1 MKHAYRI
8 ETERL
13 IIRCYNPKDVF
24 LLKTAIEESIEHLR
38 PWMPWASNE
47 PEDLQ
52 VIIDRLRMFRGDF
65 DLNRN
70 YVYGIFDPEEKF
82 LIGGCGLHPR
92 IGFNALEIGYWIH
105 VDHINKGYATEI
117 AAALTRV
124 AFEVEKVKR
133 VEIHCDPKNIG
144 SASIPKKIGFT
155 HEATLKRRNL
165 NHKGEPIDSMIWT
178 IFYDEFFES
187 AIRKK
192 KITVYDAIGKIFPQ

>member
-13 IIRCYNPKDVF
+13 VIRCYNPSDVF
-24 LLKTAIEESIEHLR
+24 LLKTAVDESFEHLQ

-52 VIIDRLRMFRGDF
+52 VKIDRIRMFRGEF

-70 YVYGIFDPEEKF
+70 YVYGIFDPEEKR

-92 IGFNALEIGYWIH
+92 IGLNALEIGYWIH
-105 VDHINKGYATEI
+105 VNHIKKGYGTEI
-117 AAALTRV
+117 TAALTRV
-124 AFEVEKVKR
+124 AFEIEKVKR

-144 SASIPKKIGFT
+144 SASIPKKLGFT
-155 HEATLKRRNL
+155 HEATLKKRNL
-165 NHKGEPIDSMIWT
+165 NYKGEPIDSMIWT
-178 IFYDEFFES
+178 IFHDEFFKS
-187 AIRKK
+187 TLKK
-192 KITVYDAIGKIFPQ
+192 TETKMYDSIGRIILK

>member
-1 MKHAYRI
+1 MKHAYKI

-13 IIRCYNPKDVF
+13 VIRCYNPSDVH

-47 PEDLQ
+47 PEDIQ
-52 VIIDRLRMFRGDF
+52 VKIDRLRLFRGEF
-65 DLNRN
+65 DLNKN
-70 YVYGIFDPEEKF
+70 YVYGIFDLKEKI

-105 VDHINKGYATEI
+105 VNHIRKGYGTEI

-133 VEIHCDPKNIG
+133 VEIHCDPNNIG
-144 SASIPKKIGFT
+144 SASIPKKLGFT
-155 HEATLKRRNL
+155 HEATLKNRTL
-165 NHKGEPIDSMIWT
+165 NFKGEHIDSMIWT
-178 IFYDEFFES
+178 IFYDEFFKS
-187 AIRKK
+187 AIKQK
-192 KITVYDAIGKIFPQ
+192 KIKAYDAIGEIFLQ

>member
-13 IIRCYNPKDVF
+13 IIRCYNPSDVF
-24 LLKTAIEESIEHLR
+24 LLKTAIDESIEHLQ
-38 PWMPWASNE
+38 PWMPWASDE

-52 VIIDRLRMFRGDF
+52 VKIDRLRMFRGDF

-70 YVYGIFDPEEKF
+70 YVYGIFDPEKKF

-133 VEIHCDPKNIG
+133 VEIHCDPENAR
-144 SASIPKKIGFT
+144 SFSIPKKLGFT

-165 NHKGEPIDSMIWT
+165 NYKGEPIDSMIWT
-178 IFYDEFFES
+178 IFYDEFFKSTIKE
-187 AIRKK
+187 K
-192 KITVYDAIGKIFPQ
+192 KIKAYDAIGIIFVQ

>member
-13 IIRCYNPKDVF
+13 VIRCYNPIDAK
-24 LLKTAIEESIEHLR
+24 LLKTAIDESLEHLI

-47 PEDLQ
+47 PEELQ
-52 VIIDRLRMFRGDF
+52 VKIDRLRMFRGEF

-70 YVYGIFDPEEKF
+70 FVYGIFDPEEKF

-105 VDHINKGYATEI
+105 ANHIRKGYGTEI
-117 AAALTRV
+117 AAALTRI

-133 VEIHCDPKNIG
+133 VEIHCDPNNIG
-144 SASIPKKIGFT
+144 SASIPKKLGYT
-155 HEATLKRRNL
+155 HEATLKNRTL
-165 NHKGEPIDSMIWT
+165 NYTGEPIDSMIWT
-178 IFYDEFFES
+178 IFYDEFFKSE
-187 AIRKK
+187 IRKK
-192 KITVYDAIGKIFPQ
+192 KIKAYDAIGNLFLQ

>member
-13 IIRCYNPKDVF
+13 IIRCYNPSDVF
-24 LLKTAIEESIEHLR
+24 LLKTAIDESIGHLR
-38 PWMPWASNE
+38 PWMPWASDE

-52 VIIDRLRMFRGDF
+52 VKIARLRMFRGDF

-70 YVYGIFDPEEKF
+70 YVYGIFDPEKKF

-105 VDHINKGYATEI
+105 VDHTNKGYATEI

-133 VEIHCDPKNIG
+133 VEIHCDPENAR
-144 SASIPKKIGFT
+144 SFSIPKKLGFT

-165 NHKGEPIDSMIWT
+165 NYKGEPIDSMIWT
-178 IFYDEFFES
+178 IFYDEFFKSTIKE
-187 AIRKK
+187 K
-192 KITVYDAIGKIFPQ
+192 KIKAYDAIGKIFVQ

>member
-13 IIRCYNPKDVF
+13 VIRCYNPSDAQ
-24 LLKTAIEESIEHLR
+24 LLKTAIDESLEHLI

-47 PEDLQ
+47 PEELQ
-52 VIIDRLRMFRGDF
+52 VKIDRLRLFRGEF

-70 YVYGIFDPEEKF
+70 FVYGIFDPEEKF

-105 VDHINKGYATEI
+105 ANHIRKGYGTEI
-117 AAALTRV
+117 AAALTRI

-133 VEIHCDPKNIG
+133 VEIHCDPENIG
-144 SASIPKKIGFT
+144 SASIPKKLGYT
-155 HEATLKRRNL
+155 HEATLKNRIL

-178 IFYDEFFES
+178 IFYDEFFKSEL
-187 AIRKK
+187 RKK
-192 KITVYDAIGKIFPQ
+192 KIKAFDVIGQIFLK

>member
-13 IIRCYNPKDVF
+13 VIRCYNPTDVF
-24 LLKTAIEESIEHLR
+24 LLKTAVDESFEHLQ

-52 VIIDRLRMFRGDF
+52 VKIDRIRMFRGEF
-65 DLNRN
+65 DLNKN

-105 VDHINKGYATEI
+105 VNHIRKGLGTEI

-124 AFEVEKVKR
+124 AFEVEKVQR

-144 SASIPKKIGFT
+144 SASIPKKLGFT
-155 HEATLKRRNL
+155 HEATLKNRTL
-165 NHKGEPIDSMIWT
+165 NFKGEHIDSMIWT
-178 IFYDEFFES
+178 IFHYEFFKSTLKE
-187 AIRKK
+187 KK
-192 KITVYDAIGKIFPQ
+192 MKVFDAIGEIFLQ

>member
-13 IIRCYNPKDVF
+13 VIRCYNPSDVF
-24 LLKTAIEESIEHLR
+24 LLKSAIEESIEHLR

-47 PEDLQ
+47 PEELQ
-52 VIIDRLRMFRGDF
+52 VKIDRLRMFRGEF

-70 YVYGIFDPEEKF
+70 YVYGIFDAEEKF

-105 VDHINKGYATEI
+105 VDHVNKGYATEI
-117 AAALTRV
+117 TAALTRV

-144 SASIPKKIGFT
+144 SASIPKKLGFT
-155 HEATLKRRNL
+155 HEATLKRRDL
-165 NHKGEPIDSMIWT
+165 NYKNEQIDSMIWT
-178 IFYDEFFES
+178 IFHDEFFKSE
-187 AIRKK
+187 RKEK
-192 KITVYDAIGKIFPQ
+192 KMKAYDATGKKFLE

>member
-13 IIRCYNPKDVF
+13 VIRCYNPSDAKV
-24 LLKTAIEESIEHLR
+24 LKTAIDESIEHLR

-47 PEDLQ
+47 PEELQ
-52 VIIDRLRMFRGDF
+52 VKIDRLRMFRGEF

-70 YVYGIFDPEEKF
+70 FVYGIFDPEEKF

-105 VDHINKGYATEI
+105 VNHIKKGYGTEI
-117 AAALTRV
+117 AAALTRI

-133 VEIHCDPKNIG
+133 VEIHCDPKNIE
-144 SASIPKKIGFT
+144 SASIPKKLGFT

-165 NHKGEPIDSMIWT
+165 DFRGEQIDSMIWT
-178 IFYDEFFES
+178 IFHDEFFKLTIKE
-187 AIRKK
+187 KK
-192 KITVYDAIGKIFPQ
+192 LKAYDAIGKIFLQ

>member
-13 IIRCYNPKDVF
+13 VIRCYNPGDVF
-24 LLKTAIEESIEHLR
+24 LLKTAVDESFEHLR

-52 VIIDRLRMFRGDF
+52 VKIDRIRMFRGEF
-65 DLNRN
+65 DLNKN
-70 YVYGIFDPEEKF
+70 YVYGIFDPDEKN

-105 VDHINKGYATEI
+105 VNHIRKGYGTEI
-117 AAALTRV
+117 TAALTRV
-124 AFEVEKVKR
+124 AFEIEKVQR

-144 SASIPKKIGFT
+144 STSNPS
-155 HEATLKRRNL
+155 LL
-165 NHKGEPIDSMIWT
+165 M
-178 IFYDEFFES
+178 
-187 AIRKK
+187 
-192 KITVYDAIGKIFPQ
+192 

>member
-13 IIRCYNPKDVF
+13 VIRCYNPSDVF

-47 PEDLQ
+47 HEDLQ
-52 VIIDRLRMFRGDF
+52 VKIDRLRLFRGEF

-70 YVYGIFDPEEKF
+70 FVYGIFDPEEKF

-117 AAALTRV
+117 ATALTRI

-133 VEIHCDPKNIG
+133 VEIHCDPKNAR
-144 SASIPKKIGFT
+144 SSSIPKKLGFT
-155 HEATLKRRNL
+155 HEATLKRRTL

-178 IFYDEFFES
+178 IFQDEFFKS
-187 AIRKK
+187 AIKEK
-192 KITVYDAIGKIFPQ
+192 KIKAYDAIGKIFLQ